1 MDILWWHW
9 LVAGLALIVAELAV
23 PGMVLVWFGVGAI
36 GTGLLLAAA
45 PALSLTAQLAAWT
58 VLSCALVVLWFR
70 VFRTDQHKTH
80 VGMAAGETIGEIGLL
95 VSAVEPF
102 GRGQVRFQ
110 KPLLGSEVWACIA
123 DEALQAGER
132 VKVLSVEGSLLKVGR
147 NNKGEAA

>member
-36 GTGLLLAAA
+36 CTGLLLAAA

-58 VLSCALVVLWFR
+58 VLSCALVGLWFR

-123 DEALQAGER
+123 DEALPAGER

-147 NNKGEAA
+147 NNRGEAA